1 MTIRVL
7 NEETISRIAAGEV
20 VERPASVVKE
30 LVENTLD
37 AGATQ
42 LAVEVK
48 DSGISLIRVTD
59 NGCGI
64 PTGEVELAF
73 RRYATSKISSLVDL
87 TSSRS
92 LGFRGE
98 ALSSIAAVAE
108 VELVTRTGSE
118 PDGTYLLWRDGAVV
132 ERSRQGRAQG
142 TTVTVKH
149 LFRRVPARLKFLKSR
164 ATENSHIANIVS
176 RYALAFPEVRFT
188 LSQDGRITLRTP
200 GSGRLLDSINQVYGL
215 EIAQHMLEI
224 KVRDGSGG
232 DQVGVPSV
240 TGTIGSPKVS
250 RASRDYLSLFINRR
264 WVNHR
269 LLAWAVAEAYHGLLM
284 VGRHPV
290 AVVNIALPPGEVDV
304 NVHPTKIEV
313 RLRDERAVVAS
324 LQKAVR
330 STLVELTPVPRIE
343 EVATGKRE
351 FPESQPGLWVVSAKL
366 GSGVASRPTVSSE
379 TPLPPAKALPVLRVV
394 GQLLTSYIVAE
405 GPEGIYVIDQHAA
418 HERILFE
425 RIKAK
430 QQFQKL
436 EVQTLLEP
444 VPFEVSPKQSA
455 ILTTKLESLAEFGF
469 AIEPF
474 GERTFLVR
482 TVPALLADR
491 NWSEVLRDLLDSSG
505 GQTDWVERVAVT
517 MACHSAV
524 RAGQVMTDQE
534 MRAMIKEL
542 EQVSLPHSCPHGRPT
557 MIYLSL
563 NQLNSEFGRT

>member
-30 LVENTLD
+30 LVENALD

-42 LAVEVK
+42 LSVEAK
-48 DSGISLIRVTD
+48 DGGVSLIRVTD

-64 PTGEVELAF
+64 PAGEVELAF

-98 ALSSIAAVAE
+98 ALSSIVAVAE

-118 PDGTYLLWRDGAVV
+118 PDGTYLVLRDGAVV
-132 ERSRQGRAQG
+132 EHSRQGRAQG

-164 ATENSHIANIVS
+164 ATESSHIASIVS
-176 RYALAFPEVRFT
+176 HYALAFPEVRFT
-188 LSQDGRITLRTP
+188 LSQDGRIILRTP

-215 EIAQHMLEI
+215 EIAQHMLEV
-224 KVRDGSGG
+224 KARDGSGR
-232 DQVGVPSV
+232 DEVGVPSV
-240 TGTIGSPKVS
+240 TGMIGSPKVS

-269 LLAWAVAEAYHGLLM
+269 LLSWAVEEAYHGLLM
-284 VGRHPV
+284 VGKHPV

-313 RLRDERAVVAS
+313 RLRDERAIVAS
-324 LQKAVR
+324 VQKAVR

-351 FPESQPGLWVVSAKL
+351 FPEFPPGLWAVSARL
-366 GSGVASRPTVSSE
+366 GSDVATRPPASSE
-379 TPLPPAKALPVLRVV
+379 SMVPPAKALPVLRVV

-425 RIKAK
+425 QIKAK
-430 QQFQKL
+430 QQFRKL

-482 TVPALLADR
+482 AVPALLAER
-491 NWSEVLRDLLDSSG
+491 NWSEVLRDLLDSSRE
-505 GQTDWVERVAVT
+505 QADWVERVAVT

-524 RAGQVMTDQE
+524 RAGQVMTDPE

>member
-30 LVENTLD
+30 LVENALD

-42 LAVEVK
+42 LSVEAK
-48 DSGISLIRVTD
+48 DGGISLIRVTD

-64 PTGEVELAF
+64 PAGEVKLAF

-98 ALSSIAAVAE
+98 ALSSIVAVAE

-118 PDGTYLLWRDGAVV
+118 PDGTYLVLRGGAVV
-132 ERSRQGRAQG
+132 EHSRQGRAQG

-164 ATENSHIANIVS
+164 ATESSHIANIVS

-188 LSQDGRITLRTP
+188 LSQDGRVTLRTP

-224 KVRDGSGG
+224 KVRSGS
-232 DQVGVPSV
+232 DLDEVGVPSV
-240 TGTIGSPKVS
+240 TGMIGSPKVS

-264 WVNHR
+264 WVSHR
-269 LLAWAVAEAYHGLLM
+269 LLSWAVEEAYHGLLM
-284 VGRHPV
+284 VGKHPV

-313 RLRDERAVVAS
+313 RLRDERAIVSSV
-324 LQKAVR
+324 QKAVR
-330 STLVELTPVPRIE
+330 STLVELTPVPRIK

-351 FPESQPGLWVVSAKL
+351 FPVSPPGLWAVSARL
-366 GSGVASRPTVSSE
+366 GSDVAIRPPASSE
-379 TPLPPAKALPVLRVV
+379 SVVPPAKALPVLRVV

-405 GPEGIYVIDQHAA
+405 GPAGIYVIDQHAA

-425 RIKAK
+425 QIKAK
-430 QQFQKL
+430 QQFRKL

-491 NWSEVLRDLLDSSG
+491 KWSEVLRDILDSSH
-505 GQTDWVERVAVT
+505 GQADWVERVAVT
-517 MACHSAV
+517 IACHSAV
-524 RAGQVMTDQE
+524 RAGQVMTDPE

-557 MIYLSL
+557 MIYLGL